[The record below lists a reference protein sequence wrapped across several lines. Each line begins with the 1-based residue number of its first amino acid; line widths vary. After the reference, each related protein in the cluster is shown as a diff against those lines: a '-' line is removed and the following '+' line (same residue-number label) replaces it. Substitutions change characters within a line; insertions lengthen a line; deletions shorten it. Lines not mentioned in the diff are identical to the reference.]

1 MRFRPRVLVTT
12 LLTVVLAALPAA
24 CALPKVSRTTTPPRM
39 RCGSYSSRG
48 GPDRRE
54 RDRVTGAEQARLP
67 RTRPRTVRTTGRAGP
82 RERSG
87 RRLSRQLVAESRP
100 VYQQYLREGR
110 IEVASTMVTGAQYAP
125 VVPDYVV
132 REHGVRSLADLAEKA
147 HLFDHEILGIE
158 PGTPGNQY
166 ILDAIRDDSYG
177 LGGWRL
183 VQSSTAAM
191 LSEVER
197 RTSERKPVV
206 FLGWS
211 PHWMNVEWNLH
222 YLDDPQ
228 GIWPGSGEIRVVF
241 DENFAEKNPD
251 IAKFLS
257 QIRIDR
263 DTASDWIHRLS
274 KEKVPAKQ
282 IAHEWIRAHPD
293 EVRTWLR
300 RGADRGRRTRIR
312 GHPLKH
318 PPTRAT
324 PRPS

>member
-24 CALPKVSRTTTPPRM
+24 CVLPQGFQDNDSTEDEVRLVQQPWEDLIVENEIVSQ
-39 RCGSYSSRG
+39 
-48 GPDRRE
+48 
-54 RDRVTGAEQARLP
+54 V
-67 RTRPRTVRTTGRAGP
+67 
-82 RERSG
+82 
-87 RRLSRQLVAESRP
+87 LSRLGYRARVHELSVPLGAQALANGQADAYLGNWWPSQRP

-177 LGGWRL
+177 LGDWSL

-241 DENFAEKNPD
+241 NEDFAEKNPD

-300 RGADRGRRTRIR
+300 GVRTADGEPASAAI
-312 GHPLKH
+312 P
-318 PPTRAT
+318 
-324 PRPS
+324 